1 MHTCVCVYLCTC
13 TCVCDCVSFAAGPT
27 FKERNGDFKRE
38 DKERAR
44 YGENSLRSRSALSNG
59 DEDDDLLMTKKIKL
73 LFTDIS
79 DLIILKR
86 RLVLYSL

>member
-1 MHTCVCVYLCTC
+1 M
-13 TCVCDCVSFAAGPT
+13 CVCDCVSFAAGPT

-59 DEDDDLLMTKKIKL
+59 DEDDDLLTTKKTKI
-73 LFTDIS
+73 LFFINIS
-79 DLIILKR
+79 DLITLKG
-86 RLVLYSL
+86 RLILYSL